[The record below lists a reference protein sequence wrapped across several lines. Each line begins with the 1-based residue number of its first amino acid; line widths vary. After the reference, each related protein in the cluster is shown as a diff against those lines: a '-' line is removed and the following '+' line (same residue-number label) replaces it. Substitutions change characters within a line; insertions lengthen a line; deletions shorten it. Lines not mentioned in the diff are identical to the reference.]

1 MALTYEQCRSCGGRT
16 QINPMVAPGDRRC
29 VLCGDSCSEA
39 DALDAMEIP
48 SAEVETP
55 DGVPDEAPDEA
66 HQPVELVAA
75 NCPHCESDIALD
87 PDKPLAR
94 QRCHACGML
103 LEESKNKSRMRKRSR
118 VSADGLLINR
128 SRERVWM
135 PIAGI
140 MLALVFVAI
149 FAIWMLHRPETQ
161 AAPPRESLPPDE
173 RVIIKELVAR
183 FSAARSPEELLP
195 LIREPD
201 KFEKPL
207 RAWCAANPGALPLGG
222 ELLNIGPGREAF
234 GVTLRQAALAWRE
247 LPKGLL
253 LLAGTSSGWRV
264 DWRAFEGTGDLSL
277 ADFVAQKPSVPALVM
292 AVVRRSD
299 FYNAAYADS
308 KVWESLHLCDRMG
321 DHSIY
326 AYVPRSD
333 AALLKS
339 LEILPSGGR
348 QGDLDPVRASR
359 RLTLRLIFRNAGS
372 ATALQAEV
380 TGVEGDGWY
389 LP

>member
-16 QINPMVAPGDRRC
+16 QINPRVAPEKRRC
-29 VLCGDSCSEA
+29 LLCGDPCSDA
-39 DALDAMEIP
+39 DAMDAMEIP
-48 SAEVETP
+48 SAEAEEPEET
-55 DGVPDEAPDEA
+55 
-66 HQPVELVAA
+66 HRPVELVAA
-75 NCPHCESDIALD
+75 NCPHCTATIALD
-87 PDKPLAR
+87 PDKPLTR

-103 LEESKNKSRMRKRSR
+103 LQEPKKKSRMRKRSR
-118 VSADGLLINR
+118 VTDDGLLIKR

-140 MLALVFVAI
+140 MLALVFAAI
-149 FAIWMLHRPETQ
+149 FAIWMLQRPKTL
-161 AAPPRESLPPDE
+161 AAPPEESLSPDE

-222 ELLNIGPGREAF
+222 EILSIGAGREAF
-234 GVTLRQAALAWRE
+234 GVTLRQAAVVWRE

-253 LLAGTSSGWRV
+253 LVAGTPAGWHV
-264 DWRAFEGTGDLSL
+264 DWRAFEGTGDLSM
-277 ADFVAQKPSVPALVM
+277 ADFVAQKPSAPALVL

-299 FYNAAYADS
+299 FYNAAYSDS
-308 KVWESLHLCDRMG
+308 KVWESLHVCDRMG
-321 DHSIY
+321 DHSFY

-333 AALLKS
+333 TALLKS
-339 LEILPSGGR
+339 LEILPPGGR
-348 QGDLDPVRASR
+348 RGDLKPDKASR
-359 RLTLRLIFRNAGS
+359 RLALRLVFRNPES
-372 ATALQAEV
+372 AAVRQAEV
-380 TGVEGDGWY
+380 TAVEGDGWY

>member
-1 MALTYEQCRSCGGRT
+1 MPDA
-16 QINPMVAPGDRRC
+16 AP
-29 VLCGDSCSEA
+29 
-39 DALDAMEIP
+39 DAGM
-48 SAEVETP
+48 
-55 DGVPDEAPDEA
+55 DEA

-75 NCPHCESDIALD
+75 NCPHCEADIALD
-87 PDKPLAR
+87 PDKPLSR

-103 LEESKNKSRMRKRSR
+103 LEESKNKSRLRKRSR
-118 VSADGLLINR
+118 VTTDGLLINR

-140 MLALVFVAI
+140 MLALVFAAI

-161 AAPPRESLPPDE
+161 VAPPEEYLPPDD
-173 RVIIKELVAR
+173 RVSIRELVAR
-183 FSAARSPEELLP
+183 FAAARSPEELLP
-195 LIREPD
+195 LIRDPD

-207 RAWCAANPGALPLGG
+207 RAWCAAQPGALPLGG

-234 GVTLRQAALAWRE
+234 GVTLRQAAVIWRE

-253 LLAGTSSGWRV
+253 LVAGTPAGWRV

-277 ADFVAQKPSVPALVM
+277 ADFVSQKPAAPALVL
-292 AVVRRSD
+292 AVVRRTD
-299 FYNAAYADS
+299 YYNAAYSDS
-308 KVWESLHLCDRMG
+308 NVWASLHVCDRMG
-321 DHSIY
+321 DHAFY

-333 AALLKS
+333 AALMKS
-339 LEILPSGGR
+339 LEILPPGGR
-348 QGDLDPVRASR
+348 KGDLDPFRISR
-359 RLTLRLIFRNAGS
+359 RLTLRVVFRNPES
-372 ATALQAEV
+372 AKSLQAEV